1 MGYVAFVHLGEASK
15 KINCFFSEKLRK
27 GGGGVSPNP
36 KFPYQ
41 KKLRYFWI
49 FFFKRGGVSHIPKG
63 CYHKELG
70 ILGYFCQKGG
80 SHPIHRDFFIKNWKN
95 FGISCRKRGG
105 VLPIPKFPYQK
116 KLGPPNCWE
125 GAGGSQSFGV
135 FLKNTSFFLLMPPL
149 TAGIAKGQDAQ
160 DAGMSFFKHILV
172 CTNSMA

>member
-1 MGYVAFVHLGEASK
+1 MQQKITIRGGIK
-15 KINCFFSEKLRK
+15 KINWFFSEKLQK

-41 KKLRYFWI
+41 KKLRFFWI
-49 FFFKRGGVSHIPKG
+49 FFKKGGGVSHIPKG

-105 VLPIPKFPYQK
+105 SCQFQNFLIRKNWGLQIAGRGRGGLRVLEFFWKIP
-116 KLGPPNCWE
+116 
-125 GAGGSQSFGV
+125 V
-135 FLKNTSFFLLMPPL
+135 FFYWCLP
-149 TAGIAKGQDAQ
+149 
-160 DAGMSFFKHILV
+160 
-172 CTNSMA
+172 